1 MSLSKAVINEARQP
15 YIVQIPVDTGGLAPE
30 ISRRILG
37 FHKSRRITPRHGRSI
52 TKGHQIY
59 CRWCFS
65 DLATAR
71 AFVGQFG
78 GTFYKTTATWNW
90 VQIAH
95 ARRGADIAKAAGAF
109 EKALN

>member
-15 YIVQIPVDTGGLAPE
+15 SIVQIPVDTGGLAPE

-78 GTFYKTTATWNW
+78 GTFYKTTAT
-90 VQIAH
+90 
-95 ARRGADIAKAAGAF
+95 
-109 EKALN
+109 